1 MQALGVLRAAPK
13 RGRFDLRGG
22 WVIFGAINIALLAY
36 LLLRAP
42 LAPAQQPYHTPECV
56 AAFDHYIM
64 LASAT
69 NDPESAAQFNYRE
82 VRARVR
88 AVSRAMKSMLGVCRR
103 RPT

>member
-1 MQALGVLRAAPK
+1 MQALGVLTAAPK

-22 WVIFGAINIALLAY
+22 WVIFGAINIALLSY

-56 AAFDHYIM
+56 AAFDHYIT

-69 NDPESAAQFNYRE
+69 NDTESGAQFNYRE
-82 VRARVR
+82 VPARAR